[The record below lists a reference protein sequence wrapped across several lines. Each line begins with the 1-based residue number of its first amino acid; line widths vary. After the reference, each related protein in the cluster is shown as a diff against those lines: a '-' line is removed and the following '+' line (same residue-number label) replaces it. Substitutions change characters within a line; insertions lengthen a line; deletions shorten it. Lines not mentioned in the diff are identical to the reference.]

1 MTAYAS
7 KTKDV
12 YRGAPGSLILRSTMT
27 VAACLFCDY
36 AAAADGAETLSLGL
50 GKIFTFFF
58 LTLGPKAVIAPFARS
73 TAALDASSRR
83 KVALTTTGISLL
95 AVVIAATIGVR
106 VLNNWGISTGA
117 LLVAA
122 GIILFLVALE
132 SIRSQYEVPDGA
144 ESKPTGKAPVRQ
156 LGFKLAFPYVVSPY
170 GVAVVILV
178 LTSRPET
185 VPMMPILAMLG
196 GIMLLNLVVML
207 NAQRIAASPYIA
219 PLMAVVGSV
228 LAVLQAALGVQAV
241 LVGLALAGVLPA

>member
-1 MTAYAS
+1 MQ
-7 KTKDV
+7 D
-12 YRGAPGSLILRSTMT
+12 YRHYPGTQWRRAGSLFLRSV
-27 VAACLFCDY
+27 VAALACLFCSF
-36 AAAADGAETLSLGL
+36 AVAADGAETLSLGL

-58 LTLGPKAVIAPFARS
+58 LTLGPKAVIAPFARG
-73 TAALDASSRR
+73 TAALDESSRR
-83 KVALTTTGISLL
+83 KVALITTGISLL
-95 AVVIAATIGVR
+95 AVLIAATIGVR
-106 VLNNWGISTGA
+106 VLDNWGISTGA

-132 SIRSQYEVPDGA
+132 SIRSQYEVPDSVEA
-144 ESKPTGKAPVRQ
+144 APAVKASLRQ

-185 VPMMPILAMLG
+185 VPMLPILAMLG

-207 NAQRIAASPYIA
+207 NAQRIASSPYIA

-228 LAVLQAALGVQAV
+228 LAVLQAALGVHAV
-241 LVGLALAGVLPA
+241 LVGLALAGALPA